1 MGAGGGDGPGG
12 HTQRELKTLFLRA
25 PADDWPALTQGLK
38 TEFRAK
44 PMGAFMSTVG
54 TPTPVVLYARAPG
67 SGLERHKLM
76 ILVEHRTER
85 LMDIAEQPDAL
96 IREGFPTYDHF
107 RRYWRARTRRPYRA
121 LDVVQAFRLEPWGAM
136 YPDRISY
143 ELGRLLLERLYG
155 DYLPDEHV
163 PPLGDL

>member
-25 PADDWPALTQGLK
+25 PADDWPALIQGLK

-44 PMGAFMSTVG
+44 PMGAFMSTVAA
-54 TPTPVVLYARAPG
+54 PTPVVLYARAPG
-67 SGLERHKLM
+67 SGLERHELM
-76 ILVEHRTER
+76 VLVEHRTER

-96 IREGFPTYDHF
+96 AREGFPTYDHF

-121 LDVVQAFRLEPWGAM
+121 LDVVQVFRLAPWPQGTQSLAV
-136 YPDRISY
+136 DQ
-143 ELGRLLLERLYG
+143 LGRALLQRLYG